1 MFNKVSED
9 VHYSLV
15 PVEESH
21 NSQAW
26 SVRLLEGPHPETVVR
41 LGNIAF
47 NPDDDCLNF
56 SFMIESSPDGD
67 LTEDNP
73 ELQEFVGEVLEDI
86 LEKAIEDGSLETR
99 ERSED

>member
-1 MFNKVSED
+1 MVNKVSED

-47 NPDDDCLNF
+47 DPDGDCLNF
-56 SFMIESSPDGD
+56 NFMIESSPDPD
-67 LTEDNP
+67 LSEDDT